1 MSASDT
7 KQTSR
12 HAQPMSAFGGKADIG
27 EQMRKQATV
36 HSRLE
41 NDSGFVPPA
50 ASRRLVRRGIG
61 YKKAVT
67 EWLFS
72 GQTEMG
78 ETWTHKHLSFG

>member
-1 MSASDT
+1 MSACDT

-27 EQMRKQATV
+27 EQMWKQATV

-41 NDSGFVPPA
+41 DDSGFVPPA

-61 YKKAVT
+61 YKEAVLNGSFPGKQK
-67 EWLFS
+67 W
-72 GQTEMG
+72 G